1 MDSKQ
6 ELVQNLL
13 NNSETF
19 LGSICSKL
27 SPTASDNVSVEQAYK
42 DFRREKVL
50 FNGIPFVPQKDMI
63 CLDIFANTLTNFVER
78 MLRIDPSCVT
88 ETLSKDSNRSKET
101 SDTILKRSC
110 RLVIMCYSLLFFEK
124 HNLLLLFFCFKNKC
138 WLGKFLFGSES
149 FLSRRNIFDSKVWFA

>member
-6 ELVQNLL
+6 ELVHNLL

-78 MLRIDPSCVT
+78 MLRIDPSCVA

-110 RLVIMCYSLLFFEK
+110 RLVIVCYCRYYILKSIICCCLF
-124 HNLLLLFFCFKNKC
+124 
-138 WLGKFLFGSES
+138 
-149 FLSRRNIFDSKVWFA
+149 